1 MSKVSHDLFVDRL
14 DGLISKEIQE
24 LQELTGLLSD
34 SSTIVD
40 ADLKGDIGILT
51 QKMKIYK
58 NVKGMILK
66 AAAGSEDYDTKTV
79 MSLEERKLFMR
90 LVRFIIRVRRIFKIS
105 K

>member
-1 MSKVSHDLFVDRL
+1 MSKVSHDLLVDRL

-24 LQELTGLLSD
+24 LQELTDLLSD

-58 NVKGMILK
+58 NVKGMIQK
-66 AAAGSEDYDTKTV
+66 AALGSDEFDSRII
-79 MSLEERKLFMR
+79 MNLEERKLFMR
-90 LVRFIIRVRRIFKIS
+90 LVRFVIRIRRIFKIS

>member
-1 MSKVSHDLFVDRL
+1 MSKVSHDLLVDRL

-51 QKMKIYK
+51 QKMKIYT
-58 NVKGMILK
+58 NVKGMIRK
-66 AAAGSEDYDTKTV
+66 AALGSEDFDSKTI

-90 LVRFIIRVRRIFKIS
+90 LVRFIIRIRRIFKIS